1 MGAHTLG
8 PIPVLTGN
16 ASTSFLARAQL
27 SLKCPKNFSSH
38 VPNLLPR
45 WCHSSFNF
53 CRLIPDVIWNFPY
66 FSLLCPPNSN
76 IPVSL
81 TFACCLVSFMYQLC
95 PSSPVG
101 SWFHTAHSSIPR
113 PCHSLIVSSL
123 LYSQP
128 CLRFPSPGFFS
139 AIYILSLG
147 DSVPGG
153 NHN

>member
-1 MGAHTLG
+1 MPQQASWLEHNFHW
-8 PIPVLTGN
+8 N
-16 ASTSFLARAQL
+16 AQEL
-27 SLKCPKNFSSH
+27 H

-113 PCHSLIVSSL
+113 PCHSDCIFSL
-123 LYSQP
+123 TLSTLPQISQPWILLSYIYSQSQGLSSRGKSQ
-128 CLRFPSPGFFS
+128 LRGLEGSK
-139 AIYILSLG
+139 
-147 DSVPGG
+147 
-153 NHN
+153 